1 MTRLQES
8 STRAKRIPIPV
19 RVEQTPPDGAGSL
32 QVHLDPEDKIDGAK
46 VFAVYGKGGIGK
58 STTSSNLSVA
68 FSKLGKRVLQIG
80 CDPKH
85 DSTFTLTKK
94 LMPTVIDVLES
105 VEFHAEELRV
115 EDFVYEGYNG
125 VMCVEAGGPP
135 AGTGCGG
142 YVVGQ
147 TVKLLKQHHLLEDT
161 DVVIFDVLGDVVC
174 GGFAAPLQHAE
185 RALVVAANDFDSIF
199 AMNRIVAAIS
209 AKAKNY
215 KVRVGGVIANRS
227 AATDQIDGF
236 NEAIGLKRLAHFPDL
251 DVIRRSRLK
260 KSTLF
265 EMDATPELERV
276 QGEYLRLAQSLLDG
290 TDELAPQPMRDRD
303 LFDFLGFD

>member
-1 MTRLQES
+1 MNLYTKVNKHTGKEL
-8 STRAKRIPIPV
+8 V
-19 RVEQTPPDGAGSL
+19 PPDGLGSV
-32 QVHLDPEDKIDGAK
+32 QVELDPNLEIGNAK

-58 STTSSNLSVA
+58 STTSSNLSAA

-94 LMPTVIDVLES
+94 LVPTVIDVLEQ
-105 VEFHAEELRV
+105 VDFHSEELRV

-147 TVKLLKQHHLLEDT
+147 TVKLLKEHHLLEET

-174 GGFAAPLQHAE
+174 GGFASPLQHAG
-185 RALVVAANDFDSIF
+185 RAVVVTANDFDSIF
-199 AMNRIVAAIS
+199 AMNRIVAAIQ

-215 KVRVGGVIANRS
+215 DVRLGGIIANRS
-227 AATDQIDGF
+227 ANTDEIDRF
-236 NEAIGLKRLAHFPDL
+236 NDAIGLKRLAHFPDL

-260 KSTLF
+260 KSVLF
-265 EMDATPELERV
+265 EMEDSPELEAV
-276 QGEYLRLAQSLLDG
+276 KQEYLRLAATLWAG
-290 TDELAPQPMRDRD
+290 TEPLEAIPMKDREI
-303 LFDFLGFD
+303 FDFLGFD